1 MEQKVRRRLML
12 ATGVYWFLLVYIV
25 TALVWWFI
33 VLENQ
38 NKEMSELKVARLSP
52 TEPAYVEKLKAIE
65 YEKERNQ
72 TKYVLEGITFLAV
85 ILVGA
90 VFVYR
95 AVRRQIN
102 MQQQQQNF
110 MMAITHELK
119 TPIAVAQLNLETL
132 SKYQLDENKKQKLL
146 QMTLQEL
153 KRLNDLANNVL
164 VSSQLEDGRYKISS
178 EEIDLSALVR
188 NSLHEFK
195 NRFPDWNW
203 ELDLEED
210 SDIEGD
216 PLLIEIMVNNLLE
229 NAMKYSPRVKT
240 IRAAVHKKEN
250 KVILQVSDEG
260 PGIPNIEKQKIFQ
273 KFYRIGNEQTRT
285 KKGTGLGLYLCKK
298 IAEDH
303 NADIFVTDNTPTGS
317 NFIVQFNRTPGYES

>member
-1 MEQKVRRRLML
+1 MF

-25 TALVWWFI
+25 SALVWWFI

-38 NKEMSELKVARLSP
+38 SSLMSELQIRQLDPEA
-52 TEPAYVEKLKAIE
+52 PAYKSKLTAIQLEKN
-65 YEKERNQ
+65 RNQ
-72 TKYVLEGITFLAV
+72 TKYVLEGITFLAL

-119 TPIAVAQLNLETL
+119 TPIAVAQLNLETML
-132 SKYQLDENKKQKLL
+132 KYQLDENRKQKLL

-188 NSLHEFK
+188 NSVLEFK

-203 ELDLEED
+203 EMELQEET
-210 SDIEGD
+210 DIVGD
-216 PLLIEIMVNNLLE
+216 PLLLEIMVNNLLE
-229 NAMKYSPRVKT
+229 NAVKYAPK
-240 IRAAVHKKEN
+240 
-250 KVILQVSDEG
+250 
-260 PGIPNIEKQKIFQ
+260 
-273 KFYRIGNEQTRT
+273 
-285 KKGTGLGLYLCKK
+285 
-298 IAEDH
+298 
-303 NADIFVTDNTPTGS
+303 
-317 NFIVQFNRTPGYES
+317 

>member
-1 MEQKVRRRLML
+1 MERNTRKRLML
-12 ATGVYWFLLVYIV
+12 ATGVYWFLLVYIIA
-25 TALVWWFI
+25 ALVWWFI
-33 VLENQ
+33 ILENQ
-38 NKEMSELKVARLSP
+38 SSLMSDLKVRQLDPEA
-52 TEPAYVEKLKAIE
+52 PAYQSKLTAIQLEKN
-65 YEKERNQ
+65 RNQ
-72 TKYVLEGITFLAV
+72 TKYVLEGITFLAL

-119 TPIAVAQLNLETL
+119 TPIAVAQLNLETML
-132 SKYQLDENKKQKLL
+132 KYQLDENRTQKLL

-164 VSSQLEDGRYKISS
+164 VSSQLEDGRYKISR

-188 NSLHEFK
+188 NSIQEFK
-195 NRFPDWNW
+195 VRFPDWNW
-203 ELDLEED
+203 EIELQEETDIIGD
-210 SDIEGD
+210 S
-216 PLLIEIMVNNLLE
+216 LLLEIMVNNLLE
-229 NAMKYSPRVKT
+229 NAVKYSPKGKMIKARVY
-240 IRAAVHKKEN
+240 KKDSSVLLE
-250 KVILQVSDEG
+250 VSDEG
-260 PGIPNIEKQKIFQ
+260 PGIPDDEKPKIFQ

-285 KKGTGLGLYLCKK
+285 KKGTGLGLYLCRK

-303 NADIFVTDNTPTGS
+303 NADILVTDNSPAGS
-317 NFIVQFNRTPGYES
+317 NFIVQFNRTPGYE

>member
-1 MEQKVRRRLML
+1 MF

-25 TALVWWFI
+25 SALVWWFI

-38 NKEMSELKVARLSP
+38 SSLMSELQTRQLDPEA
-52 TEPAYVEKLKAIE
+52 PAYKSKLTAIQLEKS
-65 YEKERNQ
+65 RNQ
-72 TKYVLEGITFLAV
+72 TKYVLEGITFLAL

-119 TPIAVAQLNLETL
+119 TPIAVAQLNLETML
-132 SKYQLDENKKQKLL
+132 KYQLDENRKQKLL

-188 NSLHEFK
+188 NSALEFK
-195 NRFPDWNW
+195 NRFPEWNW
-203 ELDLEED
+203 ETELQEET
-210 SDIEGD
+210 DIVGD
-216 PLLIEIMVNNLLE
+216 ALLLEIMVNNLLE
-229 NAMKYSPRVKT
+229 NAVKYSPKGKMIKAR
-240 IRAAVHKKEN
+240 VHKKDSSVVLE
-250 KVILQVSDEG
+250 VSDEG
-260 PGIPNIEKQKIFQ
+260 PGIPEEEKPKVFQ

-303 NADIFVTDNTPTGS
+303 NADILVTDNSPAGS

>member
-1 MEQKVRRRLML
+1 MERNTRKRLML
-12 ATGVYWFLLVYIV
+12 ATGVYWFLLVYIIA
-25 TALVWWFI
+25 ALVWWFI
-33 VLENQ
+33 ILENQ
-38 NKEMSELKVARLSP
+38 SSLMSDLKVRQLDPEA
-52 TEPAYVEKLKAIE
+52 PAYQSKLTAIQLEKN
-65 YEKERNQ
+65 RNQ
-72 TKYVLEGITFLAV
+72 TKYVLEGITFLAL

-119 TPIAVAQLNLETL
+119 TPIAVAQLNLETML
-132 SKYQLDENKKQKLL
+132 KYQLDENRTQKLL

-164 VSSQLEDGRYKISS
+164 VSSQLEDGRYKISR

-188 NSLHEFK
+188 NSIQEFK
-195 NRFPDWNW
+195 VRFPDWNW
-203 ELDLEED
+203 EMELQEETDIIGD
-210 SDIEGD
+210 S
-216 PLLIEIMVNNLLE
+216 LLLEIMVNNLLE
-229 NAMKYSPRVKT
+229 NAVKYSPKGKMIKARVY
-240 IRAAVHKKEN
+240 KKDSS
-250 KVILQVSDEG
+250 VILEVSDEG
-260 PGIPNIEKQKIFQ
+260 PGIPEDEKPKIFQ

-285 KKGTGLGLYLCKK
+285 KKGTGLGLYLCRK

-303 NADIFVTDNTPTGS
+303 NADILVTDNSPAGS
-317 NFIVQFNRTPGYES
+317 NFIVQFNRTPGYE

>member
-1 MEQKVRRRLML
+1 ML
-12 ATGVYWFLLVYIV
+12 ATGVYWFLLVYIIA
-25 TALVWWFI
+25 ALVWWFI
-33 VLENQ
+33 ILENQ
-38 NKEMSELKVARLSP
+38 SSLMSDLKVRQLDPEA
-52 TEPAYVEKLKAIE
+52 PAYQSKLTAIQLEKN
-65 YEKERNQ
+65 RNQ
-72 TKYVLEGITFLAV
+72 TKYVLEGITFLAL

-119 TPIAVAQLNLETL
+119 TPIAVAQLNLETML
-132 SKYQLDENKKQKLL
+132 KYQLDENRTQKLL

-164 VSSQLEDGRYKISS
+164 VSSQLEDGRYKISR

-188 NSLHEFK
+188 NSIQEFK
-195 NRFPDWNW
+195 VRFPDWNW
-203 ELDLEED
+203 EIELQEETDIIGD
-210 SDIEGD
+210 S
-216 PLLIEIMVNNLLE
+216 LLLEIMVNNLLE
-229 NAMKYSPRVKT
+229 NAVKYSPKGKMIKARVY
-240 IRAAVHKKEN
+240 KKDSSVLLE
-250 KVILQVSDEG
+250 VSDEG
-260 PGIPNIEKQKIFQ
+260 PGIPEDEKPKIFQ

-285 KKGTGLGLYLCKK
+285 KKGTGLGLYLCRK

-303 NADIFVTDNTPTGS
+303 NADILVTDNSPAGS
-317 NFIVQFNRTPGYES
+317 NFIVQFNRTPGYE

>member
-1 MEQKVRRRLML
+1 MF
-12 ATGVYWFLLVYIV
+12 ATGVYWFLLLYIV
-25 TALVWWFI
+25 SALVWWFI
-33 VLENQ
+33 ILENQ
-38 NKEMSELKVARLSP
+38 SSLMSDLQIRQLDPEA
-52 TEPAYVEKLKAIE
+52 PAYKSKLVAIQLEKS
-65 YEKERNQ
+65 RNQ
-72 TKYVLEGITFLAV
+72 TKYVLEGITFLAL

-95 AVRRQIN
+95 AVRRQLN

-119 TPIAVAQLNLETL
+119 TPIAVAQLNLETML
-132 SKYQLDENKKQKLL
+132 KYQLDEHRTQKLL

-178 EEIDLSALVR
+178 EEIDFSALVR
-188 NSLHEFK
+188 NSVLEFK
-195 NRFPDWNW
+195 TRFPDWNW
-203 ELDLEED
+203 ETDLQEET
-210 SDIEGD
+210 DIVGD
-216 PLLIEIMVNNLLE
+216 ALLLEIMVNNLLE
-229 NAMKYSPRVKT
+229 NAVKYSPKGKMIKAR
-240 IRAAVHKKEN
+240 VHKRDSS
-250 KVILQVSDEG
+250 VILEISDEG
-260 PGIPNIEKQKIFQ
+260 PGIPDEEKPKIFQ

-303 NADIFVTDNTPTGS
+303 NADILVTDNNPAGS

>member
-1 MEQKVRRRLML
+1 MERNTRKRLML
-12 ATGVYWFLLVYIV
+12 ATGVYWFLLVYIIA
-25 TALVWWFI
+25 ALVWWFI
-33 VLENQ
+33 ILENQ
-38 NKEMSELKVARLSP
+38 SSLMSDLKVRQLDPEA
-52 TEPAYVEKLKAIE
+52 PAYQSKLTAIQLEKN
-65 YEKERNQ
+65 RNQ
-72 TKYVLEGITFLAV
+72 TKYVLEGITFLAL

-119 TPIAVAQLNLETL
+119 TPIAVAQLNLETML
-132 SKYQLDENKKQKLL
+132 KYQLDENRTQKLL

-164 VSSQLEDGRYKISS
+164 VSSQLEDGRYKISR

-188 NSLHEFK
+188 NSIQEFK
-195 NRFPDWNW
+195 VRFPDWNW
-203 ELDLEED
+203 EMELQEETDIIGD
-210 SDIEGD
+210 S
-216 PLLIEIMVNNLLE
+216 LLLEIMVNNLLE
-229 NAMKYSPRVKT
+229 NAVKYSPKGKMIKARVY
-240 IRAAVHKKEN
+240 KKDSSVLLE
-250 KVILQVSDEG
+250 VSDEG
-260 PGIPNIEKQKIFQ
+260 PGIPDDEKPKIFQ

-285 KKGTGLGLYLCKK
+285 KKGTGLGLYLCRK

-303 NADIFVTDNTPTGS
+303 NADILVTDNSPAGS
-317 NFIVQFNRTPGYES
+317 NFIVQFNRTPGYE